1 MSREIN
7 CKAVLKDNAISCNA
21 SLGQTVIV
29 TEGPETYTGPVTV
42 TPTEAEQTLLTKDKL
57 LTDNV
62 TVEPI
67 PSEYTD
73 AKADYDNALTA
84 FGVEDSLADGISA
97 LTEYSNE
104 ITGQTDENL
113 SDAVRSLAD
122 GYNPNG
128 ISIDDLCTGAEP
140 SGDITVNADT
150 IRDGALRGC
159 PITGIDAPNCTY
171 IGSDN
176 FRNNTNL
183 VFAHFPN
190 CKKVGNAA
198 FQSSSYGY
206 DSDFISDFPAVETID
221 VGAFRECSFRKI
233 VFPETLKSMSGSYTF
248 HYQIKNRVFTLTEVY
263 FRSKVTGY
271 IHNQCFG
278 GNNNLRDIY
287 VPWSQGEV
295 PNAPWG
301 AQNATIHYDTVYD
314 SEWNVVSST

>member
-1 MSREIN
+1 MP
-7 CKAVLKDNAISCNA
+7 KDIHVPARIIGGKIPVKT

-29 TEGPETYTGPVTV
+29 TEGPETYTGPTTV
-42 TPTEAEQTLLTKDKL
+42 TPTETEQTLQTKDKL

-62 TVEPI
+62 TVVSI
-67 PSEYTD
+67 PSEYVD

-84 FGVEDSLADGISA
+84 FGVESDLADGINA

-104 ITGQTDENL
+104 ITGEADENL
-113 SDAVRSLAD
+113 SDAIRSLAD

-128 ISIDDLCTGAEP
+128 ISLDDFCTGAEP

-150 IRDGALRGC
+150 IKDGVLRGC

-176 FRNNTNL
+176 FRSNTNL
-183 VFAHFPN
+183 VFAHFPK

-221 VGAFRECSFRKI
+221 VGAFRECAFRKI
-233 VFPETLKSMSGSYTF
+233 IFPETLKSMSGSYTF
-248 HYQIKNRVFTLTEVY
+248 NYQIKNRVFTLTEVY
-263 FRSKVTGY
+263 FRSKVTGSM
-271 IHNQCFG
+271 HNQCFG
-278 GNNNLRDIY
+278 GNPNLRDIY

-301 AQNATIHYDTVYD
+301 ATDATIHYNTVYD